1 MLQKSRELLFALVA
15 ILFITIVYLLM
26 VAIYRGAPAA
36 SGFYGHAMG
45 VLGFILMLMTEVL
58 YTLRKR
64 VTNIARWGRMASW
77 LEFHIFTGLVGP
89 YLVLL
94 HTSWKFNGLAGV
106 LSLLTLMIVVSGFIG
121 RYIYTAVPRTVD
133 GAELSLA
140 EMNDQIHEIED
151 RLASMQP
158 APAAETKTTAVAAP
172 ATAGPV
178 GLVLGRLGW
187 EIQTGLANRRAR
199 SGLTGEARQHARD
212 LQSLLN
218 QRNRLKRQIA
228 SIATARKLLSIWHAI
243 HIPLGLTL
251 FAMAF
256 VHIIGAIYF
265 ATLLR

>member
-1 MLQKSRELLFALVA
+1 MLQKSHELIFSLVA
-15 ILFITIVYLLM
+15 IVFITILYLFM
-26 VAIYRGAPAA
+26 VALYRTSPTA

-45 VLGFILMLMTEVL
+45 VLGFILMLMTEIL

-64 VTNIARWGRMASW
+64 VNNARWGRMSSW

-133 GAELSLA
+133 GVELSLA
-140 EMNDQIHEIED
+140 DMNDQIGQIEDSLAHLGQPQAEIE
-151 RLASMQP
+151 
-158 APAAETKTTAVAAP
+158 TTP
-172 ATAGPV
+172 LRSPNSGGSV
-178 GLVLGRLGW
+178 GMVLGRLGW
-187 EIQTGLANRRAR
+187 ELQTGLAMRRSQR
-199 SGLTGEARQHARD
+199 GLSESGRQQAKE
-212 LQSLLN
+212 LQKLVQ
-218 QRNRLKRQIA
+218 QRNRLKRQVA
-228 SIATARKLLSIWHAI
+228 SIASARRLLAVWHAI

-251 FAMAF
+251 FVMAF

-265 ATLLR
+265 ASLLK

>member
-1 MLQKSRELLFALVA
+1 MLQKSRELLFSLVA
-15 ILFITIVYLLM
+15 IVFITILYLLM
-26 VAIYRGAPAA
+26 VAIYRTSPVA

-45 VLGFILMLMTEVL
+45 ILGFILMLMTEVL
-58 YTLRKR
+58 YTVRKHM
-64 VTNIARWGRMASW
+64 NNARWGRMASW

-133 GAELSLA
+133 GVELSLA
-140 EMNDQIHEIED
+140 EMNDQIHRVED
-151 RLASMQP
+151 SLAALQLEPGEKPIAAITP
-158 APAAETKTTAVAAP
+158 AF
-172 ATAGPV
+172 AGPV

-187 EIQTGLANRRAR
+187 EIQVGLAQRRAQR
-199 SGLTGEARQHARD
+199 GLIGVAREHARA
-212 LQSLLN
+212 LQSLVR
-218 QRNRLKRQIA
+218 QRERLKRQMA
-228 SIATARKLLSIWHAI
+228 SIATARRLLAVWHAI

-256 VHIIGAIYF
+256 VHVIGAIYY
-265 ATLLR
+265 ASLLK